1 MNVLPRTDRELMT
14 WVRTRLETWQ
24 VEAAAIGLSQADVD
38 ELAGKL
44 DAAAEAY
51 SAVVSARTHARTMT
65 VGWRFAGGA
74 LRELAGALVASI
86 KAKAERTGNRS
97 VYTDAL
103 IPPARRRSAL
113 GRPPMPLMR
122 GLSMPHSG
130 IMELRWTGTRRGG
143 TMFLIYRGLH
153 SGSASTL
160 QNPTLLDS
168 TTQFVY
174 RDRTL
179 PPGTLSVSYY
189 IVAQRAGGRSEPS
202 GTSSFTFSHEP
213 VAVGEASR
221 HRAA

>member
-1 MNVLPRTDRELMT
+1 MNVLPRTDRELIT
-14 WVRTRLETWQ
+14 WVRARLDTWEN
-24 VEAAAIGLSQADVD
+24 EAAAIGLREEDVS
-38 ELAGKL
+38 ELSARL
-44 DAAAEAY
+44 VAATEAY
-51 SAVVSARTHARTMT
+51 EAILSARAHAKNAT

-74 LRELAGALVASI
+74 LRELTGALVASI
-86 KAKAERTGNRS
+86 KAQAERTGNRS

-153 SGSASTL
+153 SAGASTL
-160 QNPTLLDS
+160 LNPTLLDS
-168 TTQFVY
+168 TTRFVY

-179 PPGTLSVSYY
+179 PPGTLSVSYAV
-189 IVAQRAGGRSEPS
+189 VAQRAGGRSEPS

-213 VAVGEASR
+213 VAAGEASR